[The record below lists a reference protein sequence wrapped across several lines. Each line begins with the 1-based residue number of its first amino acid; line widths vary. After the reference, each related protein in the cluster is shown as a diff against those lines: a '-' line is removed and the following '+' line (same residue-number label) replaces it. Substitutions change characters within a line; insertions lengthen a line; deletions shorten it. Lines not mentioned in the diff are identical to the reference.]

1 MRAVNFENIML
12 LTMKAE
18 IKTYE
23 IEETQFINQLQ
34 FLFESVG
41 QNKILK
47 AIQYTNVM
55 KFKNRDVYNLG
66 FGDYDMRTGAINDEI
81 NSNNGDVYTVF
92 NTVLSTVL

>member
-1 MRAVNFENIML
+1 
-12 LTMKAE
+12 MKAE

-47 AIQYTNVM
+47 AIQYTNH
-55 KFKNRDVYNLG
+55 
-66 FGDYDMRTGAINDEI
+66 EI
-81 NSNNGDVYTVF
+81 
-92 NTVLSTVL
+92 